1 MTATLTNPHDKTLF
15 KKSASSRRPKTRQEF
30 LSWNPHD
37 GFKYEWENGNILKLP
52 KMITPEQFFIV
63 KNITRFFQTTQAFKN
78 SDELMPEVKSSTIDT
93 QIRVPDIGYF
103 TSEQQ
108 YLMQQGEPVT
118 PLFAIEIISPTDY
131 FYKVDVKLEEYFEA
145 GVKILWHIIPETEK
159 VYVFTAADEVK
170 ICKGN
175 AVCSAESII
184 EGFSMS
190 VNDIFKKIYSKI

>member
-1 MTATLTNPHDKTLF
+1 MTAILNNPHDKTLH
-15 KKSASSRRPKTRQEF
+15 KKVVALRRPKTRQEF

-63 KNITRFFQTTQAFKN
+63 KNLTRFFQTTQAFKN
-78 SDELMPEVKSSTIDT
+78 GDELMPEVKSSTIDT

-103 TSEQQ
+103 TTEQQ

-131 FYKVDVKLEEYFEA
+131 FYKVDLKLEEYFEA

-170 ICKGN
+170 ICKGDTL
-175 AVCSAESII
+175 CSAESVI
-184 EGFSMS
+184 EGFSLS
-190 VNDIFKKIYSKI
+190 TKDIFKKLYP